1 MEEKGLSLEGL
12 EEIRN
17 RTNNS
22 IDSINKEVNTLLED

>member
-17 RTNNS
+17 RTNSS
-22 IDSINKEVNTLLED
+22 IDSINKRS